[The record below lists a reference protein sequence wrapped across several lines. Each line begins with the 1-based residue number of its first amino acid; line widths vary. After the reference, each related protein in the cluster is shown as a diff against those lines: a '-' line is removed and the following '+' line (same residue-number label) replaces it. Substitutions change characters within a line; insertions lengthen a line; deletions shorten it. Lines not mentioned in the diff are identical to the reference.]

1 MPIIK
6 SAYEPK
12 NPLFR
17 NPHVNTIWA
26 NLIRRI
32 PRVKYS
38 RERIVVD
45 EVDFLDL
52 DWAKV
57 NSKKLIIVLAG
68 LEGKS
73 NSHYAK
79 ALTRHFNKKSWDV
92 LCMNY
97 RGCSGEA
104 NNLLHGYHM
113 GSTQDI
119 KLTIQHTINEYD
131 YDEIAIVGYSLGGN
145 IALKYIAEEADN
157 LPKQLS
163 ACVSFSVPLDIK
175 KSNERLSRWY
185 NWHYLK
191 WFMIPLNYKAN
202 KKKKQFPGKID
213 SYKGFFM
220 SGSFLYFDTHFTAPA
235 NGFKSVDEYWS
246 KSTSLPLLNRI
257 KIPTLIVASE
267 DDTFISENCYPRE
280 IAKASKRLTLEIS
293 KHGGHCGF
301 IGSFFE
307 KESWMEERT
316 FEFIE
321 SIR

>member
-6 SAYEPK
+6 SAYQPK
-12 NPLFR
+12 NLLLR
-17 NPHVNTIWA
+17 NPHINTIWA
-26 NLIRRI
+26 NLLRWI
-32 PRVKYS
+32 PRVNYT

-45 EVDFLDL
+45 KVDFLDL
-52 DWAKV
+52 DWAQV
-57 NSKKLIIVLAG
+57 GSKKLIIVLAG

-79 ALTRHFNKKSWDV
+79 ALTRHFNKQNWDV

-104 NNLLHGYHM
+104 NKLLHGYHM
-113 GSTQDI
+113 GSTQDL
-119 KLTIQHTINEYD
+119 KSTIQHTINQYD
-131 YDEIAIVGYSLGGN
+131 YDEIALVGYSLGGN
-145 IALKYIAEEADN
+145 IALKYIAEEAET
-157 LPKQLS
+157 LPTQVS
-163 ACVSFSVPLDIK
+163 HCISFSVPLDIK
-175 KSNERLSRWY
+175 KSNHRLSRWY

-191 WFMIPLNYKAN
+191 WFMLPLNSKAN
-202 KKKKQFPGKID
+202 YKKKQFPGKID

-235 NGFKSVDEYWS
+235 NGFSSVEEYWN
-246 KSTSLPLLNRI
+246 KSTSLPLLHKI

-280 IAKASKRLTLEIS
+280 IAKSNKNINLEIP

-301 IGSFFE
+301 LRNFFE
-307 KESWMEERT
+307 KVSWMEERT
-316 FEFIE
+316 FEFIQ
-321 SIR
+321 SFK